1 MHGILPE
8 VVEITISY
16 NQQLGNNTIPSRDLF
31 RNAQKCDAPLY
42 GAGVSE
48 STVM

>member
-8 VVEITISY
+8 VVEITILY
-16 NQQLGNNTIPSRDLF
+16 KQQLRNNAIPSRDLF
-31 RNAQKCDAPLY
+31 RNAQKCNAPLY
-42 GAGVSE
+42 GAGVSG